1 MQKPHVFD
9 VTARNFEKDVLLRS
23 RTTPVLLDFWAT
35 WCGPCRTLGPVLES
49 LATEYGGAFE
59 LGKVDTDAEVELA
72 QAFGVQSIP
81 FGVLMAAGRPVDAFQ
96 GAQPVSEL
104 RRFLAAAG
112 VEPLAATPPPA
123 ETAPPPDRDAPQMR
137 LKAGLAAI
145 LRGELDVARERLSGI
160 TEDHPEHASAARL
173 LDGVAALEQPLD
185 PAASLAVASL
195 NRGRAALRAGRLDDA
210 VGEFIGSIAL
220 DRAFGQGLARRHAV
234 LCFELLA
241 ATPDGEERVLA
252 YRRRIATLLF

>member
-9 VTARNFEKDVLLRS
+9 VTAKNFEKDVLLRS

-49 LATEYGGAFE
+49 LAAEYGGAFE
-59 LGKVDTDAEVELA
+59 LGKIDSDAEVELA

-81 FGVLMAAGRPVDAFQ
+81 FCVLMAAGRPVDAFQ
-96 GAQPVSEL
+96 GAQPASEV

-123 ETAPPPDRDAPQMR
+123 EAAPPPDPDAPATR
-137 LKAGLAAI
+137 LQSGNAAI
-145 LRGELDVARERLSGI
+145 LRGDLAAARERLSGI
-160 TEDHPEHASAARL
+160 TEDQQEHASAARL
-173 LDGVAALEQPLD
+173 LDGIAALEQPLAAAAG
-185 PAASLAVASL
+185 PASAAIG
-195 NRGRAALRAGRLDDA
+195 RGRGALRAGRLDDA
-210 VGEFIGSIAL
+210 VREFIDSIAA
-220 DRAFGQGLARRHAV
+220 DRAHAQGLARRHAV

-252 YRRRIATLLF
+252 YRRRLATLLF